1 MAVTIQMHDLLE
13 SGAHFGHQR
22 KNWNP
27 KMKRFIF
34 ENRNGTN
41 IIDLQKTVEKLR
53 EAYNFVFE
61 HVAEGET
68 ILFVGTK
75 KQAKETIKRFAE
87 ECGAPYINNRWLGG
101 LLTNFRT
108 VERSIAKLKK
118 LEKER
123 EEGDWQNITKKEA
136 LLKARELAK
145 LEKTLGGI
153 KNMTKL
159 PQMIYIVDIMTEDT
173 AVAEA
178 LRKDIPIV
186 AIVDTNA
193 DPDLIEYTIPAN
205 DDAIKSIKYITSVI
219 ADAVKEGKKEFE
231 GRSKSAGEEAEPVA
245 EDEAPGET
253 DEIEIPVSE
262 EEVEQLEEKLEE
274 KLEE

>member
-13 SGAHFGHQR
+13 SGSHFGHQR

-41 IIDLQKTVEKLR
+41 IIDLQQTVEKLR

-61 HVAEGET
+61 HTAEGET

-87 ECGAPYINNRWLGG
+87 ECGSPYINNRWLGG

-123 EEGDWQNITKKEA
+123 DEGVWQNITKKEA
-136 LLKARELAK
+136 LLKARALAK

-153 KNMTKL
+153 KNMSKL
-159 PQMIYIVDIMTEDT
+159 PDMIYIVDIITEDT

-193 DPDLIEYTIPAN
+193 DPDLIKYPIPAN

-219 ADAVKEGKKEFE
+219 ADAVNEGKREFE
-231 GRSKSAGEEAEPVA
+231 GRNKSAGEEAETADGEA
-245 EDEAPGET
+245 EDEITDET
-253 DEIEIPVSE
+253 EEIEIPVSE
-262 EEVEQLEEKLEE
+262 EEIEELEEKLEE
-274 KLEE
+274 